1 VKINQ
6 RKKEWRSNGQM
17 KLKISINNIEWW
29 FWTVTLV
36 FIVSAIS
43 GWGPGYYIV
52 MGISLVQVVYFT
64 LKTKS
69 LISFDTQVR
78 IVYFAI
84 MLLGLWSSV
93 RLVVYIIMLLGTLMV
108 VFFDRCSIALILK
121 QMPWNKST
129 DQA

>member
-1 VKINQ
+1 
-6 RKKEWRSNGQM
+6 M
-17 KLKISINNIEWW
+17 KLKISINSIEWW

-43 GWGPGYYIV
+43 GWSPGYYVVI
-52 MGISLVQVVYFT
+52 GISLFQVVYFT

-84 MLLGLWSSV
+84 ILLGLWSSV

-121 QMPWNKST
+121 KMPWNKSP